1 MTNDRGSAQEGKA
14 DYDGD
19 LYGASATGYVTS
31 IPMDDEEKPGMHCS
45 RNDRPS
51 AGVVREVLHAHG
63 RVHFVSRASFFPTMF
78 LRSKLASYTA
88 PKAVMDE
95 VPVSEDGDQVR
106 ATAGWSLVFWAL
118 GSLGNAFVLGVVV
131 TLGGVAP
138 VTMPGQR
145 GVGGRQ
151 FRSLAHWSRRQ
162 RLHPAIY
169 SCTRNSTAQTS
180 PAPIL

>member
-1 MTNDRGSAQEGKA
+1 MRGNVLLPGARAWAQVK
-14 DYDGD
+14 
-19 LYGASATGYVTS
+19 S
-31 IPMDDEEKPGMHCS
+31 GMHCT
-45 RNDRPS
+45 RKDRPS

-106 ATAGWSLVFWAL
+106 ATAGWSMVFWAL
-118 GSLGNAFVLGVVV
+118 GSLGIEFAVGVIV

-145 GVGGRQ
+145 GSGGRQ
-151 FRSLAHWSRRQ
+151 VHALVPRALVA
-162 RLHPAIY
+162 
-169 SCTRNSTAQTS
+169 S
-180 PAPIL
+180 PATASCYRLVHPQ